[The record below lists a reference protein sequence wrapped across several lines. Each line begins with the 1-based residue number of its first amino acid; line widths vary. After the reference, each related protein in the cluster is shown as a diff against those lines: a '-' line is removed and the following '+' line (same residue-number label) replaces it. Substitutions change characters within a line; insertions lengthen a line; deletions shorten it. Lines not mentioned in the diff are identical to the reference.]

1 MNLIKSIRGN
11 KVVFKIIGGYYMQK
25 DLVLL
30 GKVKIGNFEF
40 EGIEGGFGIDKR
52 AILVRDVARIH
63 NKKIYHINEL
73 INSNRDKFKDGI
85 DIIDL
90 LGIGLSDTEI
100 INLGVTQQ
108 AINSYRGKGKG
119 LYILSDRGY
128 MKLVKLLEDETAW
141 KIYDIIIDEYFTMKK
156 ELREING
163 RRLPSN
169 YLEALEELL
178 IECKKTEKLE
188 SKIREYKPKVEF
200 YDTLIELKDVLD
212 MKKSAKILNFYNLG
226 RNRLYEILRWNKVL
240 MKNNEPYQSYF
251 ERGWFTIKESIINDR
266 VVVTTYVT
274 NKGLEGIR
282 NN

>member
-1 MNLIKSIRGN
+1 
-11 KVVFKIIGGYYMQK
+11 MQK

-73 INSNRDKFKDGI
+73 INSNRDKFKDDI

-178 IECKKTEKLE
+178 IEVKKTKALE
-188 SKIREYKPKVEF
+188 SKIEEDKPKVEF
-200 YDTLIELKDVLD
+200 YDTVVKLEKVFD
-212 MKKSAKILNFYNLG
+212 MKKSAKLLDFIGIG
-226 RNRLYEILRWNKVL
+226 RNRLYGLLRKQKVL
-240 MKNNEPYQSYF
+240 MKDNEPYQSYI
-251 ERGWFTIKESIINDR
+251 ERKWFKIKEELVEEKLVL
-266 VVVTTYVT
+266 VVYVT
-274 NKGLEGIR
+274 QLGLNGIR
-282 NN
+282 KLLIKLGYEPRY

>member
-1 MNLIKSIRGN
+1 
-11 KVVFKIIGGYYMQK
+11 MQK

-73 INSNRDKFKDGI
+73 INSNRNKFKDGI

-141 KIYDIIIDEYFTMKK
+141 EIYDIIIDEYFTMKK

-188 SKIREYKPKVEF
+188 SKIREYEPKVEL

-240 MKNNEPYQSYF
+240 MKDNEPYQSYF
-251 ERGWFTIKESIINDR
+251 ERGWFIIKESIINDR

-282 NN
+282 KLLLKLGYKQRK